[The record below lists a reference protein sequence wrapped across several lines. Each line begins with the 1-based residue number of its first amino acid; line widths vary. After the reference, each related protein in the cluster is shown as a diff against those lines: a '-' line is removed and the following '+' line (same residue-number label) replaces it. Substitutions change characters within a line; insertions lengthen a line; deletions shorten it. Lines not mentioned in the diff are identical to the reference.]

1 MKKAFLL
8 ILAGWMWSGTP
19 GAKAQQ
25 RQYTMAEA
33 TNGLRQQLAPERLK
47 QFEWIPNQNAY
58 TRVVQANGSAA
69 WIKYIPDATRAGS
82 EIKADT
88 LLTLSSLNQQLF
100 ASGELRGMPVLH
112 WMSDNSAWFSLSND
126 LYKGQ
131 LENNTMHFSQWC
143 TLPAA
148 AENIT
153 VNNQTGQVAW
163 TEKNNLYIRT
173 AAGAIQAVTSD
184 TDVNIVNGKSV
195 HREEFG
201 IDKGIFFSPQGDLL
215 AFYRMDQRMVKD
227 YPIIDWSVTPAKANN
242 IKYPMAGGPSHEVT
256 LGVYQPA
263 TQKTVFL
270 KTGGPADHYLTCVTW
285 APDQQSIFV
294 ALLNREQNHLWLNQY
309 NAATGDLVKTV
320 FEETDPKYVHP
331 THPLTFIPG
340 KQDQFI
346 WWSDASG
353 YEHLYLCNT
362 KGDRKA
368 ITAGNWVV
376 NELVG
381 INAKRNEV
389 IYTAAKESPMEKHIY
404 VTKYGVT
411 RSDNIRLDTA
421 AGWHDAQV
429 SSDGSYLVD
438 TYSSGTTP
446 YAARV
451 VATSGKWS
459 QNVLVAGDPLK
470 EFQRPEIRP
479 VTLKA
484 DDGTPLYG
492 KLILPVNFDA
502 TKKYPVIVYLYNGP
516 NVQLIRNTF
525 PYSGNLW
532 YEYMAQHGYVIFTM
546 DGRGSD
552 NRGKAFEQATFRQL
566 GTVEMNDQL
575 QGVAYLKS
583 LPFVNTDKMGVHG
596 WSFGGFMTTSLMLRH
611 PDVFKVGVAG
621 GPVIDWSMYEVMY
634 TERYM
639 DTPQDNP
646 EGYANANLLTKT
658 KNLQGKLMLIHGTN
672 DDVVVWQHSI
682 DFIRT
687 CVDSGVQVDYFVYPG
702 HLHNVLG
709 KDRVHLMQKITDYF
723 DAHLK

>member
-8 ILAGWMWSGTP
+8 LLTGWMTSGLYVT
-19 GAKAQQ
+19 AQQ

-47 QFEWIPNQNAY
+47 LFEWVPGQNAY
-58 TRVVQANGSAA
+58 SQVVIANGSVA
-69 WIKYIPDATRAGS
+69 WIKNTLNGS
-82 EIKADT
+82 TIKTDT
-88 LLTLSSLNQQLF
+88 LLRLADLNQQLF
-100 ASGELRGMPVLH
+100 ATKPLRGLPSLH
-112 WMSDNSAWFSLSND
+112 WISADNAWFSAGNV
-126 LYKGQ
+126 LYKGTLQ
-131 LENNTMHFSQWC
+131 NGAMQFSRWC
-143 TLPAA
+143 ELPEA

-153 VNNQTGQVAW
+153 VNTKSSQIAW
-163 TEKNNLYIRT
+163 TVKNNLFIRT
-173 AAGAIQAVTSD
+173 ADGAVQAVTND
-184 TDVNIVNGKSV
+184 ADENIVNGKSV

-227 YPIIDWSVTPAKANN
+227 YPIIDWSVTPAHNNN
-242 IKYPMAGGPSHEVT
+242 IKYPMAGGTSHEVT
-256 LGVYQPA
+256 LGVYQPS
-263 TQKTVFL
+263 TQKTIFL

-285 APDQQSIFV
+285 SPDQQYVYIG
-294 ALLNREQNHLWLNQY
+294 LLNREQNHLWLNQY
-309 NAATGDLVKTV
+309 SATTGDLVKTL
-320 FEETDPKYVHP
+320 FEETDVKYVHP
-331 THPLTFIPG
+331 THPLTFVPG
-340 KQDQFI
+340 KPDEFI
-346 WWSDASG
+346 WFSERSG
-353 YEHLYLCNT
+353 YQHLYLYNNQGKLLKQIT
-362 KGDRKA
+362 SGD
-368 ITAGNWVV
+368 WLV
-376 NELVG
+376 NELVDVKQ
-381 INAKRNEV
+381 NDV
-389 IYTAAKESPMEKHIY
+389 IFTASKEGPMEKHIY
-404 VTKYGVT
+404 ITNYRKPASATPFV
-411 RSDNIRLDTA
+411 RLDKA

-429 SSDGSYLVD
+429 SSNGSYVLD

-446 YAARV
+446 YVARIT
-451 VATSGKWS
+451 ATSGKWE
-459 QNVLVAGDPLK
+459 QNLITAADPLK
-470 EFQRPEIRP
+470 DFQRPQIRP

-492 KLILPVNFDA
+492 KLILPVNFDS
-502 TKKYPVIVYLYNGP
+502 TKTYPVVVYLYNGP
-516 NVQLIRNTF
+516 NVQLIRNTYPF
-525 PYSGNLW
+525 SGNLW

-583 LPFVNTDKMGVHG
+583 LPYINQKKMGVHG

-611 PDVFKVGVAG
+611 PGVFQAAVAG
-621 GPVIDWSMYEVMY
+621 GPVIDWSMYEIMY

-639 DTPQDNP
+639 DTPQENQ

-658 KNLQGKLMLIHGTN
+658 KNLQGHLMLIHGTN
-672 DDVVVWQHSI
+672 DDVVVWQHSL
-682 DFIRT
+682 DFIRA
-687 CVDSGVQVDYFVYPG
+687 CVDNEVQVDYFVYPG